1 MNDSAVPAQ
10 APDRRPVDA
19 VVVGAGPRGVSVLE
33 RLVARAVPG
42 DRPLRAVLVD
52 PYPPG
57 AGRVWR
63 RDQPP
68 QLLMNTM
75 VADNTVFPDGSV
87 RLDAPVDTGPTFSEW
102 LRAIAGKGHPDS
114 TAAEFAARAD
124 DRDYAPRRVYGAYLS
139 DALERIRAA
148 AGDRIRIA
156 VRTAAVVRVT
166 PLAAPGD
173 ASAAPGDASAA
184 PAGASG
190 APAGYQVVLDD
201 GDRLA
206 ARAVVLATGHL
217 DAPAAPPR
225 REPLHLPGGHPTDY
239 ALDTIAPGARVL
251 LRGGGLN
258 AFDVLALLTLG
269 RGGRFGEHGYTPS
282 GREPRI
288 WITSRRGVPFHA
300 RVDAPGV
307 TAPVAFLTPERV
319 AALAARDR
327 LDFRADVLPWL
338 LADLE
343 LAWYDRVLELHPGH
357 LPDPGAL
364 RRALAEPPGPDRE
377 AALRTAAPAA
387 LRLDLDAVAEPLR
400 GRSFARPAELD
411 AWWARHLDADVAAAT
426 DPRVPPPAALAVAI
440 RQARPALRRLITA
453 GNLSGASY
461 RRDVLGWFNGFA
473 NFVSGG
479 PPALRVRQ
487 LRALLDAG
495 VVRLLGPARPGTLGE
510 SAVVAG
516 LSVRPDAV
524 IDAWLPGTDVT
535 TDGPGVVRR
544 LLADGVARPHRL
556 PPAGPDAEPL
566 PTGALDVRPADGRV
580 RRPDGTAHRALF
592 AVGVPLEGVRWTTAI
607 GARPG
612 TNADFFHETDRVAAE
627 LLRAV
632 APPQGGHTAAPVP
645 RRPLTEERQQ

>member
-114 TAAEFAARAD
+114 TAAEFAARAH

-166 PLAAPGD
+166 PL
-173 ASAAPGDASAA
+173 AA

-400 GRSFARPAELD
+400 GRSFA
-411 AWWARHLDADVAAAT
+411 
-426 DPRVPPPAALAVAI
+426 
-440 RQARPALRRLITA
+440 
-453 GNLSGASY
+453 
-461 RRDVLGWFNGFA
+461 
-473 NFVSGG
+473 
-479 PPALRVRQ
+479 
-487 LRALLDAG
+487 
-495 VVRLLGPARPGTLGE
+495 
-510 SAVVAG
+510 
-516 LSVRPDAV
+516 
-524 IDAWLPGTDVT
+524 
-535 TDGPGVVRR
+535 
-544 LLADGVARPHRL
+544 
-556 PPAGPDAEPL
+556 
-566 PTGALDVRPADGRV
+566 
-580 RRPDGTAHRALF
+580 
-592 AVGVPLEGVRWTTAI
+592 
-607 GARPG
+607 
-612 TNADFFHETDRVAAE
+612 
-627 LLRAV
+627 
-632 APPQGGHTAAPVP
+632 
-645 RRPLTEERQQ
+645 

>member
-1 MNDSAVPAQ
+1 MNDSAVPTPG
-10 APDRRPVDA
+10 PDRHLVDA

-33 RLVARAVPG
+33 RLVARVVPG
-42 DRPLRAVLVD
+42 DRPLRTVLVD

-102 LRAIAGKGHPDS
+102 LRGIAGKGHPEP

-124 DRDYAPRRVYGAYLS
+124 DRHYAPRRVYGAYLA
-139 DALERIRAA
+139 DALDRIRAA

-166 PLAAPGD
+166 PLAAP
-173 ASAAPGDASAA
+173 
-184 PAGASG
+184 AGSSG
-190 APAGYQVVLDD
+190 TPAGYEVVLDD

-239 ALDTIAPGARVL
+239 ALDDIAPRDRVL

-319 AALAARDR
+319 SALAARDR
-327 LDFRADVLPWL
+327 LDFRAEVLPLL

-343 LAWYDRVLELHPGH
+343 LAWYDRVLKLHPDH

-364 RRALAEPPGPDRE
+364 RRALAEPPGPDRDT
-377 AALRTAAPAA
+377 ALRAAAPAA

-400 GRSFARPAELD
+400 GRSFAHSAELQ
-411 AWWARHLDADVAAAT
+411 AWWAGYLDADVAAAT
-426 DPRVPPPAALAVAI
+426 DPRVPPPAALAVAV
-440 RQARPALRRLITA
+440 RQARPALRTLITA
-453 GNLSGASY
+453 GNLSGESY
-461 RRDVLGWFNGFA
+461 RRDVLGWLNGFA

-479 PPALRVRQ
+479 PPALRIRQ

-495 VVRLLGPARPGTLGE
+495 VVRLLGPVRPGTRGE

-535 TDGPGVVRR
+535 TEGPGVIRR
-544 LLADGVARPHRL
+544 LLADGLARPHRL
-556 PPAGPDAEPL
+556 ASDATDARPL

-580 RRPDGTAHRALF
+580 RRPDGTAHQALF

-612 TNADFFHETDRVAAE
+612 TNADFFHETDRVATE
-627 LLRAV
+627 LLRALG
-632 APPQGGHTAAPVP
+632 PPERRHAAAP
-645 RRPLTEERQQ
+645 RRPLTEESQP

>member
-1 MNDSAVPAQ
+1 MNDSTVHAPR
-10 APDRRPVDA
+10 PDRRPVDA
-19 VVVGAGPRGVSVLE
+19 VIVGAGPRGVSVLE
-33 RLVARAVPG
+33 RLVARVAPG
-42 DRPLRAVLVD
+42 GRPLSAVLVD

-102 LRAIAGKGHPDS
+102 LRGIAGKGHPDS
-114 TAAEFAARAD
+114 TVAEFAARAD
-124 DRDYAPRRVYGAYLS
+124 DRHYAPRRVYGAYLA
-139 DALERIRAA
+139 DALDRIRAA
-148 AGDRIRIA
+148 AGDRIRTA

-166 PLAAPGD
+166 PLT
-173 ASAAPGDASAA
+173 A
-184 PAGASG
+184 PADSSG
-190 APAGYQVVLDD
+190 TPAGYEVVLDD
-201 GDRLA
+201 GGRLA

-239 ALDTIAPGARVL
+239 ALEAIAPHAQVL

-269 RGGRFGEHGYTPS
+269 RGGRFGEHGYVPS
-282 GREPRI
+282 GREPHI

-300 RVDAPGV
+300 RMDVPGV

-327 LDFRADVLPWL
+327 LDFRADVLPLL
-338 LADLE
+338 LADFE
-343 LAWYDRVLELHPGH
+343 LAWYDRVLKLHADQ

-364 RRALAEPPGPDRE
+364 RRALAEPPGPDRDT
-377 AALRTAAPAA
+377 ALRAAAPAA
-387 LRLDLDAVAEPLR
+387 LRLDLDAIAEPLR
-400 GRSFARPAELD
+400 GRSFARSAELHE
-411 AWWARHLDADVAAAT
+411 WWAGYLDADVAATT
-426 DPRVPPPAALAVAI
+426 DPRVPPPAALAVAV
-440 RQARPALRRLITA
+440 RQARPALRTLITA
-453 GNLSGASY
+453 GNLSGESY

-479 PPALRVRQ
+479 PPALRIRQ

-495 VVRLLGPARPGTLGE
+495 VVGLLGPVRPGTRAE

-516 LSVRPDAV
+516 LSVRADVV

-535 TDGPGVVRR
+535 TEGPGVVRR
-544 LLADGVARPHRL
+544 LLADGMGRPHRL
-556 PPAGPDAEPL
+556 APDGTGARPL

-580 RRPDGTAHRALF
+580 RRPDGTVHRALF

-612 TNADFFHETDRVAAE
+612 TDADFFHETDHVAAE

-632 APPQGGHTAAPVP
+632 GPSERRQAAAVPAPH
-645 RRPLTEERQQ
+645 RPLTEESQP

>member
-114 TAAEFAARAD
+114 TAAEFAARAH

-173 ASAAPGDASAA
+173 AFAAPGDVSAAPGDVSAAPGDAFA
-184 PAGASG
+184 

-201 GDRLA
+201 GERLA

-217 DAPAAPPR
+217 DAPAAPPG

-239 ALDTIAPGARVL
+239 ALDTIAPGARGL
-251 LRGGGLN
+251 QPGGGGTGV
-258 AFDVLALLTLG
+258 DGLARHTPG
-269 RGGRFGEHGYTPS
+269 RGGRFGG
-282 GREPRI
+282 
-288 WITSRRGVPFHA
+288 
-300 RVDAPGV
+300 
-307 TAPVAFLTPERV
+307 
-319 AALAARDR
+319 
-327 LDFRADVLPWL
+327 
-338 LADLE
+338 
-343 LAWYDRVLELHPGH
+343 
-357 LPDPGAL
+357 
-364 RRALAEPPGPDRE
+364 
-377 AALRTAAPAA
+377 
-387 LRLDLDAVAEPLR
+387 
-400 GRSFARPAELD
+400 
-411 AWWARHLDADVAAAT
+411 
-426 DPRVPPPAALAVAI
+426 
-440 RQARPALRRLITA
+440 
-453 GNLSGASY
+453 
-461 RRDVLGWFNGFA
+461 
-473 NFVSGG
+473 
-479 PPALRVRQ
+479 
-487 LRALLDAG
+487 
-495 VVRLLGPARPGTLGE
+495 
-510 SAVVAG
+510 
-516 LSVRPDAV
+516 
-524 IDAWLPGTDVT
+524 
-535 TDGPGVVRR
+535 
-544 LLADGVARPHRL
+544 
-556 PPAGPDAEPL
+556 
-566 PTGALDVRPADGRV
+566 
-580 RRPDGTAHRALF
+580 
-592 AVGVPLEGVRWTTAI
+592 
-607 GARPG
+607 
-612 TNADFFHETDRVAAE
+612 
-627 LLRAV
+627 
-632 APPQGGHTAAPVP
+632 
-645 RRPLTEERQQ
+645 